1 MLPFCEFLEGR
12 NFVPTRYG
20 VVVLQLYFDHSLA
33 KRNFLFMECRI
44 LKRSFG
50 FLLCLLLLGST
61 SAFAQRT
68 ISGKVVS
75 SDNEPLIAVNVQVK
89 NTTNGAVTDVDGNY
103 EINASTNDTLV
114 FSYIGFIQQEVRVG
128 DSPRIDVVLSPDDNV
143 LDEVVVIGY
152 GTTKKSDLTGSV
164 ASLSGT
170 QISKIPITSA
180 AQAITGRLP
189 GVNVLT
195 TDGSPDA
202 EVVIRVRGGGSITQ
216 DNSPL
221 YVVDGFIVNT
231 IRDVPPT
238 DIESINVLKD
248 AAATAIYG
256 AQASNGVIVITTKR
270 PVAGRISVSYNGFAQ
285 VKELPE
291 DRRYD
296 VLSPYEFAIAN
307 YELAKLRSDADVRN
321 FERFFGRYDDLE
333 LYKNKRPTDWQEE
346 LFGDPTLSQYHNV
359 SISGGSEN
367 TKLSLSLTSN
377 IDEGLLIGSG
387 FQRNVVNFKLNQN
400 ISSKI
405 TLEAGARITNTIV
418 DGAGTSGNAQINIK
432 DAVQTRPVNGIAD
445 ELEIDLN
452 AIDPNDDY
460 QAFLRSLV
468 NPTEL
473 VKQDWRERT
482 TNDYVLNA
490 ALNWAVLDN
499 LDLKTTFTSAKT
511 FDNNLRFYGPLT
523 GESFNNGGSLPLG
536 VKSNREVFT
545 YRWLNTVSYR
555 FENLGNHKLD
565 FLAGHEIYSDG
576 GTSTLI
582 RAEDFRLSITPEE
595 LFANMTFG
603 RTDRLETE
611 ELTNSNRLSF
621 FGRANYQWN
630 DKYLLTATVRS
641 DASSKFSKDNRVG
654 IFPAIALGW
663 KLSEEPFLSDLTF
676 INELKLRVSYGQTG
690 NDRIDRT
697 ATQFLFVGSTNRGPG
712 FGNVDNAYY
721 TPSGSTLYNPDI
733 KWETTTNRNL
743 GLDFSLFRNRISGS
757 FDLYKNTTED
767 LLLRSAIPSNTGFNT
782 QWNNIGT
789 TSNQGV
795 ELGLNAFLIDQRDF
809 SLTAT
814 FNIGVNQ
821 AKVEKLDGTTERFF
835 QSNWA
840 STDLK
845 DQDDFYVRVGGT
857 LGDIYGYVTDGFYS
871 TDDFSG
877 YDAVSN
883 SYILKE
889 GVPNASSTVGN
900 TNIRPGF
907 LKLKDLNGDGI
918 INSQDRTVIG
928 NTLPKHQGGFGFD
941 ARYKGFDAAVFFNWS
956 YGNDVYNTGKIQ
968 YNQFR
973 RVTYGNLLTTM
984 NSDNRF
990 TYIDIDGTY
999 TGTPGEVVTDLNQL
1013 SELNADKNIWSHTSF
1028 GVAQATIHSWAVEDG
1043 SFLRLNNV
1051 NIGYTLPTKISSK
1064 IGMSQLR
1071 VYLTSNNLRLWTNY
1085 TGYDPEVSTSRG
1097 SSFSG
1102 LTPGVDYSSFPRSRS
1117 YTFGLNVTF

>member
-1 MLPFCEFLEGR
+1 MKF
-12 NFVPTRYG
+12 
-20 VVVLQLYFDHSLA
+20 
-33 KRNFLFMECRI
+33 RI
-44 LKRSFG
+44 LKESFG
-50 FLLCLLLLGST
+50 LLLCLMLLGST
-61 SAFAQRT
+61 SAYAQRA

-75 SDNEPLIAVNVQVK
+75 SDDEPLIGVNVQVK
-89 NTTNGAVTDVDGNY
+89 NTNTGTVTDVDGSY
-103 EINASTNDTLV
+103 EIKASSNDTLV
-114 FSYIGFIQQEVRVG
+114 FSYIGFAPQEIRVG
-128 DSPRIDVVLSPDDNV
+128 DQTVINV
-143 LDEVVVIGY
+143 TLTTDANLLDEVVVIGY
-152 GTTKKSDLTGSV
+152 GTIKKSDLTGSV

-221 YVVDGFIVNT
+221 YVVDGFIVNS
-231 IRDVPPT
+231 IRDIPPS

-285 VKELPE
+285 SKQLPG

-321 FERFFGRYDDLE
+321 FEKFFGKYDDLE
-333 LYKNKRPTDWQEE
+333 LYQNKRPTDWQEE
-346 LFGDPTLSQYHNV
+346 LFGDSRLSQYHNLSV
-359 SISGGSEN
+359 SGGNEN
-367 TKLSLSLTSN
+367 TKLSLSLTN
-377 IDEGLLIGSG
+377 NTDQGLMIGSG
-387 FQRNVVNFKLNQN
+387 YTRNVVNFKLDQN
-400 ISSKI
+400 ISRKL
-405 TLEAGARITNTIV
+405 TLEAGARITNTVV
-418 DGAGTSGNAQINIK
+418 DGAGTSGSAQINIK

-482 TNDYVLNA
+482 TNDYILNA

-499 LDLKTTFTSAKT
+499 LDLKTTFTTSKT

-523 GESFNNGGSLPLG
+523 SESFNNGGNLPLG
-536 VKSNREVFT
+536 VKTNREDFT

-555 FENLGNHKLD
+555 FKNLGNHKLD
-565 FLAGHEIYSDG
+565 ILAGHEIYSDG
-576 GTSTLI
+576 GTYSLI
-582 RAEDFRLSITPEE
+582 RSEDFRLSITPEE

-603 RTDRLETE
+603 RTDRLETA

-621 FGRANYQWN
+621 FGRANYQWR
-630 DKYLLTATVRS
+630 DKYLVTLTMRS
-641 DASSKFSKDNRVG
+641 DASSRFAKDNRVG
-654 IFPAIALGW
+654 IFPAVAVGW
-663 KLSEEPFLSDLTF
+663 KLSEEAFLSDVDF

-690 NDRIDRT
+690 NDRIDPT

-721 TPSGSTLYNPDI
+721 TPTGSTLYNPNV
-733 KWETTTNRNL
+733 KWETTINRNA
-743 GLDFSLFRNRISGS
+743 GLDFTLFRGKLSGS
-757 FDLYKNTTED
+757 FDVYQNTTKD
-767 LLLRSAIPSNTGFNT
+767 LLLRSAIPSNTGFST

-795 ELGLNAFLIDQRDF
+795 ELGLSSFLIDKRDF
-809 SLTAT
+809 SLTAS
-814 FNIGVNQ
+814 FNIGVNR
-821 AKVEKLDGTTERFF
+821 AKVEKLDGTSERFF

-857 LGDIYGYVTDGFYS
+857 LGDIYGYVTDGYYS

-877 YDAVSN
+877 YDAISN
-883 SYILKE
+883 SYTLKE

-941 ARYKGFDAAVFFNWS
+941 VRYRGFDAAVFFNWS

-973 RVTYGNLLTTM
+973 RVNYGNLLTTM
-984 NSDNRF
+984 SLDNRF
-990 TYIDIDGTY
+990 SYIDIDGTY
-999 TGTPGEVVTDLNQL
+999 TGIPGEVVTDLSQL
-1013 SELNADKNIWSHTSF
+1013 AAMNAGKNIWSHTSF

-1043 SFLRLNNV
+1043 SFLRLNNL
-1051 NIGYTLPTKISSK
+1051 NIGYTLPTAISSK
-1064 IGMSQLR
+1064 LGMSQFR
-1071 VYLTSNNLRLWTNY
+1071 VYLTGNNLLLLTKY
-1085 TGYDPEVSTSRG
+1085 TGYDPEVSTSR
-1097 SSFSG
+1097 SSSYSG

-1117 YTFGLNVTF
+1117 YTFGVNVTF